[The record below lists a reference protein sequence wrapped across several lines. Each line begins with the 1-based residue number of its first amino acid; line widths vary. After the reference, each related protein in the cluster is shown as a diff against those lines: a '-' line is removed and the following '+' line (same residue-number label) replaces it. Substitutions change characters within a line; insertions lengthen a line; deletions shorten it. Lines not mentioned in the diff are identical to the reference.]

1 MYYMVDNYD
10 SFVYNLSA
18 YMRELGQKVLVR
30 RADEVTL
37 SEIYALNPQGII
49 LSPGPKRPEDADE
62 SLRVLETFQNKI
74 PILGV
79 CLGHQVIGRAFGASV
94 CKGKCPMHGKI
105 SKLHHDGTGLFA
117 GLPASFSVTRYHSL
131 IVSQE
136 KLPPMLR
143 VNARTGDGVI
153 MGLEHRKMPIYGVQ
167 FHPEAVLTEY
177 GRELLMNFHKICE
190 RWGAEYAVDTG
201 A

>member
-1 MYYMVDNYD
+1 
-10 SFVYNLSA
+10 
-18 YMRELGQKVLVR
+18 
-30 RADEVTL
+30 
-37 SEIYALNPQGII
+37 
-49 LSPGPKRPEDADE
+49 
-62 SLRVLETFQNKI
+62 
-74 PILGV
+74 
-79 CLGHQVIGRAFGASV
+79 
-94 CKGKCPMHGKI
+94 MHGKI